1 MQLVITPVGDV
12 RCLYDESLDL
22 TSLGSVHIQR
32 GSHVEP
38 DRLGQWFAD
47 MSPVGGPRLGPFPRR
62 SDALSAEVA
71 GWCRQCSP
79 IPPLSR
85 DQPSQRRIFVQPL
98 HKEVSLESLIIL
110 GLLTSLAYW
119 FFKHGKRLGST
130 GGFRAGCRW
139 RRRRR

>member
-22 TSLGSVHIQR
+22 SSLGSVHILR

-38 DRLGQWFAD
+38 DLVGRWFAD

-71 GWCRQCSP
+71 WLRDHWLV
-79 IPPLSR
+79 PPMHS
-85 DQPSQRRIFVQPL
+85 DAS
-98 HKEVSLESLIIL
+98 
-110 GLLTSLAYW
+110 A
-119 FFKHGKRLGST
+119 
-130 GGFRAGCRW
+130 RA
-139 RRRRR
+139 

>member
-38 DRLGQWFAD
+38 DLLGQWFAD
-47 MSPVGGPRLGPFPRR
+47 MLPVGGPRLGPFPCR

-71 GWCRQCSP
+71 WLCDHWLP
-79 IPPLSR
+79 PPLST
-85 DQPSQRRIFVQPL
+85 D
-98 HKEVSLESLIIL
+98 
-110 GLLTSLAYW
+110 
-119 FFKHGKRLGST
+119 ST
-130 GGFRAGCRW
+130 ALV
-139 RRRRR
+139 